1 MILEKLFKKL
11 AKKLKSTS
19 VNKGFEMTIE
29 LPGDIGK
36 GQIKGFDFGEGFSM
50 ISCYADIY
58 KIMQLDFDDNNQR
71 IVRYCFLIAGDLI
84 HYLSPNFRY
93 RLTSHT
99 SSIVSLQQID
109 VSQKFIFPAQKCLNI
124 IVLQFDTEKF
134 VKGIRPEDMALP
146 EDLAKVFL
154 NVYEHNFF
162 LYQSAYPLGIYD
174 VQKEMYEV
182 KAEGLLRRFF
192 FESKALE
199 LIWMQ
204 TEQYRREQLTGFD
217 KEILRKID
225 IKVILEAKNHI
236 LKNLHEN
243 LTLRLIAKT
252 VGTNETKLKN
262 GFKKL
267 YGKTFGEILREE
279 RLNQSRVLL
288 KDGNL
293 SIKEIAA
300 KCGYT
305 SGSVFAKRF
314 KEKFGILP
322 GSYAKQSL
330 SSG

>member
-1 MILEKLFKKL
+1 MDLEKLFRRF
-11 AKKLKSTS
+11 AKKLKTTTE
-19 VNKGFEMTIE
+19 NKGFEMTIE
-29 LPGDIGK
+29 LPVEIGK
-36 GQIKGFDFGEGFSM
+36 GQLKGFDFGEGFSM
-50 ISCYADIY
+50 ISCNADIY
-58 KIMQLDFDDNNQR
+58 KIMHLDFDDNNQR
-71 IVRYCFLIAGDLI
+71 ILRYCFLIAGDLI

-109 VSQKFIFPAQKCLNI
+109 GLQKFIFPAQKCLNI
-124 IVLQFDTEKF
+124 IVLQFDAEKF
-134 VKGIRPEDMALP
+134 VKGLRPEHMALP

-154 NVYEHNFF
+154 NDYDYNFF
-162 LYQSAYPLGIYD
+162 LYQSAYPLGIFD
-174 VQKEMYEV
+174 VQKEMNEV

-217 KEILRKID
+217 KDILRKID
-225 IKVILEAKNHI
+225 IKVIIEAKNQI
-236 LKNLHEN
+236 REKLHEN
-243 LTLRLIAKT
+243 LTLRLLAKA
-252 VGTNETKLKN
+252 VGTNETKLKS

-288 KDGNL
+288 KEGNL
-293 SIKEIAA
+293 SIKEIAL

-314 KEKFGILP
+314 REKFGILP
-322 GSYAKQSL
+322 GSYAKHTL